1 MLLFREKSKSV
12 IVQEV
17 FNHMF
22 FFRSKVLLKKYSDSL
37 TEYYQCDDQTEKH
50 AGFKKI
56 LQPQKCI

>member
-17 FNHMF
+17 FNNMVYLDL
-22 FFRSKVLLKKYSDSL
+22 KCCLKKYSDSL

-50 AGFKKI
+50 AGF
-56 LQPQKCI
+56 LLL